1 MSQDPKMVLSH
12 SHRKKRR
19 KQRHNQ
25 CRNVDDDGRHDSH
38 ARRQPAAPST
48 TVGKIDRQKKHEEA
62 LALSQQLRLL
72 SSQKRMQECLN
83 LYRASSN
90 DELRDAHHGSIVID
104 CCARCGDANEA
115 ERVVNEM
122 LLVSRSKQTSSSS
135 SSSSAN
141 KKSLHEK
148 QRTGHRQPHYFWEE
162 YNRFSYKYVPI
173 QAWTALLKGYA
184 HLGMMEK
191 ADSLFHHLAHN
202 MIAPGGTKR
211 KRDGN
216 ENGPNV
222 RTLNTLLRGCLWTAT
237 SLTLFD
243 GNKDYIDNNM
253 LVGGVMTAERA
264 WSLCEKVNI
273 CVDSSSYEYLI
284 TLLSQSLRLNDA
296 ERCLKKM
303 KVHFSISVCSKVD
316 DNDELDRT
324 ILESLVVCLV
334 TISRGYAL
342 LGKEIDGQRCTEEAL
357 RYLQTLD
364 SISTNTSGTASAVS
378 NDAYPTKRL
387 ATGGKKAWKEN
398 VTISNPRYNNESTG
412 RRDESNKLF
421 RNHRLSE
428 LRSEASLLRKLC
440 SPSHDLSTKNASYVA
455 KFMLTRLL
463 YFSGGGATGKE
474 TASASNSNPA
484 MVNIEETTQQ
494 WIQSL
499 WTSFGLKEIVH
510 RLFKDGDHS
519 LMKLFSL
526 SSQKMQELPSIL
538 SADICIQLRAHSA
551 GRDSSIMS
559 GDSGRIN
566 FAKVFTSLKD
576 EERYPLKRKPQQ
588 NKKIHI
594 ELGAGAGDW
603 ACLQAQLNPSDN
615 YVTVEL
621 RADRVA
627 QTFAK
632 SLLHQQQTTDGAS
645 MNIPLAN
652 ICCVGSDCGSFLRDR
667 VEKGV
672 IKTIFVNHPEPP
684 TQTYNDANAT
694 SAEEPAHMLNSQTIL
709 SAARCLEPLGRGRLI
724 IVTDNLIYARF
735 ICHNLA
741 RMISGGELN
750 LLGLC
755 HGEVRELTQLE
766 SFGCHSPINLY
777 EGKPSKSIGHFI
789 PNNLESGTSYFDRL
803 WRTGAGKHADMRK
816 RYIICLKTS
825 GGDQQVRP
833 NAFSSVGEK
842 RDVPQQNEEG
852 RSEKKKGADKQ
863 RRRNERRLL
872 KKQLDSRLS

>member
-1 MSQDPKMVLSH
+1 
-12 SHRKKRR
+12 
-19 KQRHNQ
+19 
-25 CRNVDDDGRHDSH
+25 
-38 ARRQPAAPST
+38 
-48 TVGKIDRQKKHEEA
+48 
-62 LALSQQLRLL
+62 
-72 SSQKRMQECLN
+72 MQECLN

-104 CCARCGDANEA
+104 CCARCGDTSEA

-122 LLVSRSKQTSSSS
+122 LLVPRSKQTSSSLS

-141 KKSLHEK
+141 RKSL
-148 QRTGHRQPHYFWEE
+148 RTGHRQPHYFWEE
-162 YNRFSYKYVPI
+162 YNQFSYKYVPI

-184 HLGMMEK
+184 HSGMMEK
-191 ADSLFHHLAHN
+191 ADSLFNHLAHN
-202 MIAPGGTKR
+202 KIAPGGTKR

-237 SLTLFD
+237 SLTVSD
-243 GNKDYIDNNM
+243 GNKDSIEGKM

-264 WSLCEKVNI
+264 WSLCEKINI
-273 CVDSSSYEYLI
+273 CLDSSSYEYFI

-303 KVHFSISVCSKVD
+303 KDDFSISVSSKVC
-316 DNDELDRT
+316 DNDELDPT
-324 ILESLVVCLV
+324 IVESFVVCLV
-334 TISRGYAL
+334 AIARGYAL

-357 RYLQTLD
+357 RYIQTLD
-364 SISTNTSGTASAVS
+364 SISTNMNGTASAIS
-378 NDAYPTKRL
+378 NDEYPTKRL
-387 ATGGKKAWKEN
+387 ATGGKKAW
-398 VTISNPRYNNESTG
+398 NPRHNTESIG
-412 RRDESNKLF
+412 RRDESNKLY

-428 LRSEASLLRKLC
+428 LRSEASFLRKLC
-440 SPSHDLSTKNASYVA
+440 SPSHDLSSNQVQFFSKNASYVA

-463 YFSGGGATGKE
+463 YFSGGGTTGKE
-474 TASASNSNPA
+474 TASASDSNSA
-484 MVNIEETTQQ
+484 MDNVEETTLQ

-499 WTSFGLKEIVH
+499 WTSFGLKEVVGS
-510 RLFKDGDHS
+510 LLNDGDIS
-519 LMKLFSL
+519 LVKLFHIP
-526 SSQKMQELPSIL
+526 SQKMQELPSIL
-538 SADICIQLRAHSA
+538 SADICDQLRAHSA
-551 GRDSSIMS
+551 GRGIIMS
-559 GDSGRIN
+559 SDSGRIN
-566 FAKVFTSLKD
+566 FAKVFTPLKGV
-576 EERYPLKRKPQQ
+576 ESNPLKRKLQQ
-588 NKKIHI
+588 NEKIHI

-645 MNIPLAN
+645 MNIPLEN
-652 ICCVGSDCGSFLRDR
+652 ICCVGAECGSFLRDR
-667 VEKGV
+667 VEKGL

-684 TQTYNDANAT
+684 TQTYTDANT
-694 SAEEPAHMLNSQTIL
+694 NSAEEPAHMLNSQTIL

-735 ICHNLA
+735 ICHILA
-741 RMISGGELN
+741 RMISEGELN

-755 HGEVRELTQLE
+755 HGEVRDLTQIE
-766 SFGCHSPINLY
+766 SFGNHSPINLY
-777 EGKPSKSIGHFI
+777 EGKPSKSIGHLI
-789 PNNLESGTSYFDRL
+789 PNNLESGSSYFDRL

-825 GGDQQVRP
+825 GGDERVRP
-833 NAFSSVGEK
+833 NAIAPVGEK

-852 RSEKKKGADKQ
+852 KRSVKKKGADKQ

-872 KKQLDSRLS
+872 KKQQMDNRSI